1 MEISREPK
9 IAFVETTDS
18 PAGPL
23 TFAVNGSGAMLRLKF
38 LDGKYERTVEE
49 ELLREGFLIA
59 HEQNLTAQ
67 ARGQIQEY
75 CAGTRRTFDVPIV
88 WGGTQ
93 WQNTVWQALTRIPY
107 GQTCTYGQVAAMIG
121 RPGTARAVGR
131 ANAMNRLPLIIP
143 CHRVIGGSGSLTGF
157 AGGLHL
163 KTLLLAHEEDSLFS
177 APA

>member
-1 MEISREPK
+1 MEISREQK
-9 IAFVETTDS
+9 IASVETTDS

-23 TFAVNGSGAMLRLKF
+23 TFAVNGAGAMLRLKF
-38 LDGKYERTVEE
+38 ADGKYERTLEE
-49 ELLREGFLIA
+49 ELTQDGFRIT
-59 HEQNLTAQ
+59 QDQSRTAQ
-67 ARGQIQEY
+67 ARSQILEY
-75 CAGTRRTFDVPIV
+75 CAGTRRTFDVPVV
-88 WGGTQ
+88 WGGTA

-131 ANAMNRLPLIIP
+131 ANAANCLPLIIP

-163 KTLLLAHEEDSLFS
+163 KKLLLAHEEGSLFS
-177 APA
+177 APV